1 MEAGLTGWRLDG
13 GWMDWME
20 AGWRRGGVLVV
31 VWRSV
36 RGPGRRVDF
45 GSPRPKTPVPQE
57 SCYGVVQSRLSS
69 QRLIDTILGSGVS
82 GRLWAFLPQCLCL
95 PALMHGRAR
104 MKKRFG
110 VLLVWT
116 R

>member
-1 MEAGLTGWRLDG
+1 MEAGSRLDG
-13 GWMDWME
+13 GWME
-20 AGWRRGGVLVV
+20 AYSVV

-36 RGPGRRVDF
+36 RGPLEERKRHGIRV
-45 GSPRPKTPVPQE
+45 SHPKTPVPQE
-57 SCYGVVQSRLSS
+57 PCYGVVQSRLSS
-69 QRLIDTILGSGVS
+69 QRLIDTILGR
-82 GRLWAFLPQCLCL
+82 RLWASFLPQCRP